1 MKVSLILKIVG
12 TLHVAVGGMLI
23 YLLLFAH
30 EMLMES
36 MGADVSLKTFKT
48 VQSTADVVGALNI
61 GIGLLLVFCSYIK
74 DLSSAKKVLIGEI
87 ALIFCM
93 LCVALFNTFSTYWA
107 PELPGYTGPPPPFWL
122 LLVINPSLCVYGY
135 FKSE

>member
-12 TLHVAVGGMLI
+12 ALHVAVGGMLI

-36 MGADVSLKTFKT
+36 MGADVSLKTFKA
-48 VQSTADVVGALNI
+48 VQSTADVVGALNV
-61 GIGLLLVFCSYIK
+61 GIGLLLIFCSYIK

-87 ALIFCM
+87 ALMFCM

-107 PELPGYTGPPPPFWL
+107 PELPGTGPPPPFWL

-135 FKSE
+135 FRGK